1 MNRQS
6 CTNHPHSFGYICG
19 KYTPPS
25 HCKIITKSVKTAY
38 KCYFKYQVKNQD
50 NRWVPHICYISY
62 SSVLT
67 MWMNRKIKQM
77 PFWVPIVWRKQVD
90 HHSGCCFFC
99 MTKLSRS
106 SRKNKSKIMCLDC
119 QSALK
124 PVSHDLGY
132 CAIPPAKSD
141 IENEET
147 YKSNVSSAESSADDM
162 HVGDINEKSHIC
174 LVSWS

>member
-1 MNRQS
+1 MTDLIILFSFVSVGWFTVSVNMNRQS

-25 HCKIITKSVKTAY
+25 HCKIIAKRVKTAY
-38 KCYFKYQVKNQD
+38 KCYFKGQVKNQD

-67 MWMNRKIKQM
+67 VWMNRKIKQM

-99 MTKLSRS
+99 MTKLSRF

-132 CAIPPAKSD
+132 LCH
-141 IENEET
+141 
-147 YKSNVSSAESSADDM
+147 SSCKKW
-162 HVGDINEKSHIC
+162 HRKWRNLQK
-174 LVSWS
+174 